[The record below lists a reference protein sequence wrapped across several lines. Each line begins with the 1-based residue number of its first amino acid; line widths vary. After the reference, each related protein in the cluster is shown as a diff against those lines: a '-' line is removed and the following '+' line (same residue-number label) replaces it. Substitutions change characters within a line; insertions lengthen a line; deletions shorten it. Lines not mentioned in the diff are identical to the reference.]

1 MFLVDFWK
9 VFGSYLIVK
18 PKKKIGNSVF
28 RRFFLLPYSCTCFWL
43 VFGWFLGGFWEV
55 FERFLGG
62 FWEVFGRFLGGF
74 WEVFGR
80 FLDGFWKVSCGKLVV
95 KPKKENW

>member
-1 MFLVDFWK
+1 M
-9 VFGSYLIVK
+9 FGSCLIDFRKDFGIYLVVK
-18 PKKKIGNSVF
+18 PKKIGNSVF
-28 RRFFLLPYSCTCFWL
+28 RKLFLLPYSCTCFWL
-43 VFGWFLGGFWEV
+43 VFG
-55 FERFLGG
+55 RFLGG
-62 FWEVFGRFLGGF
+62 FWEVFGRFLRGF